1 MTQATGRRIAHAA
14 LAAGA
19 ALVVLV
25 LSFLA
30 LLFTLVCAPPLK
42 AMAERLRDQAP

>member
-1 MTQATGRRIAHAA
+1 MTAAGRRIAHAA
-14 LAAGA
+14 FAAGA
-19 ALVVLV
+19 ALAVCL
-25 LSFLA
+25 LSVLA

>member
-1 MTQATGRRIAHAA
+1 MTVAGRKIAHAA

-19 ALVVLV
+19 ALAVCL
-25 LSFLA
+25 LSVLA
-30 LLFTLVCAPPLK
+30 LLFTLVCAAPLK